1 MDSLYRGVLG
11 ASVPRENAADLKT
24 VGWEFTLG
32 WKDRIGDLN
41 YSASFVL
48 SDSQGEV
55 TKFDNPTR
63 QIGKHYAGE
72 KFGEI
77 WGFKTDGLFQTQE
90 QLDHAPDMTALNGE
104 SRNLGDVRFRDID
117 GDGKV
122 DFGDN
127 TETIRVTDLFLVI
140 LHQDINMELP
150 WVLNGR
156 ELISLSFFK
165 G

>member
-1 MDSLYRGVLG
+1 M
-11 ASVPRENAADLKT
+11 
-24 VGWEFTLG
+24 
-32 WKDRIGDLN
+32 
-41 YSASFVL
+41 
-48 SDSQGEV
+48 
-55 TKFDNPTR
+55 
-63 QIGKHYAGE
+63 GE

-127 TETIRVTDLFLVI
+127 TVNNPGDRSI
-140 LHQDINMELP
+140 LGNSTPRYQYGITLGVEWKGIDFTVFFQGVGKRDWFP
-150 WVLNGR
+150 GR
-156 ELISLSFFK
+156 
-165 G
+165 

>member
-1 MDSLYRGVLG
+1 M
-11 ASVPRENAADLKT
+11 
-24 VGWEFTLG
+24 G

-127 TETIRVTDLFLVI
+127 TVNNPGDRSI
-140 LHQDINMELP
+140 LGNSTPRYQYGITLGVEWKGIDFT
-150 WVLNGR
+150 V
-156 ELISLSFFK
+156 FFK